1 MEKVTRWRG
10 GGKGRKRSEAGLERG
25 TRSGWEVE
33 MGRAWGAGHEG
44 GRKGGKDASAQQQ
57 NRS

>member
-1 MEKVTRWRG
+1 MEGR
-10 GGKGRKRSEAGLERG
+10 GKGRKRSEAGLERG

-44 GRKGGKDASAQQQ
+44 GRERCERAAAESVVIYL
-57 NRS
+57 